1 MYETSCHTCYE
12 KDKEKIEKEEKD
24 EKERKRKISQI
35 KIYKYV
41 GETSRSIYERAIE
54 HQNDMEQLK
63 PGSHFLKHLVDV
75 HEKDEKENVRF
86 GVKVIQFTRSSF
98 ERQVLESVIIQK
110 ERHHHL
116 LNSRSEFNRCAIP
129 RLSTKIGDYKK
140 YEKEIEIERE
150 KDEQLEEKIRNMRKE
165 RSRGRLIPSQNK
177 PTWKRKGKI

>member
-1 MYETSCHTCYE
+1 M
-12 KDKEKIEKEEKD
+12 
-24 EKERKRKISQI
+24 
-35 KIYKYV
+35 
-41 GETSRSIYERAIE
+41 
-54 HQNDMEQLK
+54 
-63 PGSHFLKHLVDV
+63 
-75 HEKDEKENVRF
+75 
-86 GVKVIQFTRSSF
+86 IQFTRSSF

-165 RSRGRLIPSQNK
+165 RS
-177 PTWKRKGKI
+177 